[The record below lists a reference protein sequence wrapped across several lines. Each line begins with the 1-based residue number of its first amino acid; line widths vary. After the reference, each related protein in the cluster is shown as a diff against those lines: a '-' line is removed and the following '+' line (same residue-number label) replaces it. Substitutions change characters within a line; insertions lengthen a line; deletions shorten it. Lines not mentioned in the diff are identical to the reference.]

1 MRAWTLLCGLALG
14 MGCGG
19 PELTVELERDPGVQ
33 ERIVWFRVFV
43 REFTSETPVVYPA
56 QRVGDGPIRIPF
68 PEAGRAFTLRI
79 DGCIEGDGCDVSR
92 RVAVAC
98 SRTLVV
104 EEGEAQTPIRL
115 RLLPVPSPDPGG
127 CP

>member
-1 MRAWTLLCGLALG
+1 MDAAVRAGAWYGLRR
-14 MGCGG
+14 

-79 DGCIEGDGCDVSR
+79 DGCIEGMAATSAAVLRWRALELSWSR
-92 RVAVAC
+92 RARRRRRSA
-98 SRTLVV
+98 
-104 EEGEAQTPIRL
+104 
-115 RLLPVPSPDPGG
+115 
-127 CP
+127 